1 MRLFSNLRQAMAEPF
16 NVLFLCTGNSA
27 RSIMAEAILNKVGA
41 DKFRAYSAG
50 SHPKG
55 RVHPEALRLL
65 QSLGYDTSGFRSKS
79 WGEFADPGAP
89 LLDFAFTVCDN
100 AAGEVC
106 PVWPGQP
113 MTAHW
118 GLPDPA
124 AATGND
130 AEIALAFKD
139 TYRMLNQRIGIF
151 TSLPLRSLDQLSLQK
166 KLREI
171 GQIGKAVEPT

>member
-1 MRLFSNLRQAMAEPF
+1 MAERPY

-27 RSIMAEAILNKVGA
+27 RSIMAEAILNKVGSGN
-41 DKFRAYSAG
+41 FRAFSAG
-50 SHPKG
+50 SQPKG
-55 RVHPEALRLL
+55 YVHPEALQLL
-65 QSLGYDTSGFRSKS
+65 RSLGYDMSAFRSKS
-79 WGEFADPGAP
+79 WSEFADPDAP
-89 LLDFAFTVCDN
+89 SLDFVFTVCDN
-100 AAGEVC
+100 AAGETC

-118 GLPDPA
+118 GVPDPA
-124 AATGND
+124 EAKGNP

-151 TSLPLRSLDQLSLQK
+151 TSLPLRSLGKMSLQK

-171 GQIGKAVEPT
+171 GQMEGGTVKVAETT

>member
-1 MRLFSNLRQAMAEPF
+1 MAAKPY

-27 RSIMAEAILNKVGA
+27 RSIMAEAILNKVGGG
-41 DKFRAYSAG
+41 KFRAFSAG
-50 SHPKG
+50 SRPKG
-55 RVHPEALRLL
+55 KVHPEALRLL

-79 WGEFADPGAP
+79 WSEFATSSAP
-89 LLDFAFTVCDN
+89 SLDFVFTVCDN
-100 AAGEVC
+100 AAGEAC

-118 GLPDPA
+118 GVPDPA
-124 AATGND
+124 EAKGTE

-139 TYRMLNQRIGIF
+139 AYRMLNQRIGIF
-151 TSLPLRSLDQLSLQK
+151 TSLPLRSLDQLTLQR

-171 GQIGKAVEPT
+171 GNVGKVAEPT